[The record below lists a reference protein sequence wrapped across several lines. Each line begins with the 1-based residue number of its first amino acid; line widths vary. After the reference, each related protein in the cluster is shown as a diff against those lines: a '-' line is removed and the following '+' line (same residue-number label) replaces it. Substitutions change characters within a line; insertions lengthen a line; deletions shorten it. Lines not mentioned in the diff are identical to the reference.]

1 MLLFI
6 ILNGLY
12 FGLTVSKLIVTTMS
26 KLKLEIPAKEACFYL
41 CTVLLGLYFPSIEIL
56 IIIAQITYVSCYYV
70 RYFGSIVL
78 QLLKELNIPKF

>member
-1 MLLFI
+1 M

-41 CTVLLGLYFPSIEIL
+41 FSVIFGLIFPSLEL
-56 IIIAQITYVSCYYV
+56 FVLTAQVLYISAYYI
-70 RYFGSIVL
+70 RYYGSIVL
-78 QLLKELNIPKF
+78 QLLKALNIPKF